1 MLSYRCLIPA
11 LFRKHLEV
19 TYQCRP
25 SRFRSRTTCRDDHD
39 EISCPEHQQGLVILS
54 ASFVSVEDN
63 YFYCPD
69 IGSEI
74 PPPALTS
81 HNSGSVVGNVMGD
94 CVKTSARDKMEH
106 RCHGEN
112 NCALK
117 ASPRLL
123 SAPACEYLNVFLKV
137 IYACVEQK
145 NLIPL
150 PLSELNT
157 EDDGKTRTNS
167 ETYKNFTTPIK
178 TFERTINSD
187 VSIDD
192 NKDELVIRPK
202 KIEDSEDKKM
212 KASEYQEILEV
223 VRGEMTEED
232 KKMIY
237 SSELKFLSDQDH
249 KISNEFGDTTQN
261 GREGE
266 RILHNSSDDNFLS
279 KIEVSRFI

>member
-1 MLSYRCLIPA
+1 M
-11 LFRKHLEV
+11 

-25 SRFRSRTTCRDDHD
+25 SRFRSRTTCREDED
-39 EISCPEHQQGLVILS
+39 EISCPDPHQGLVILS

-63 YFYCPD
+63 YFYCPN
-69 IGSEI
+69 IGGEL
-74 PPPALTS
+74 PPPSHPS
-81 HNSGSVVGNVMGD
+81 HNGGSVVGNVMGD
-94 CVKTSARDKMEH
+94 CVKTSARDKIEH

-137 IYACVEQK
+137 IYACVQQK

-150 PLSELNT
+150 ALSELNT
-157 EDDGKTRTNS
+157 EDDGKSRTNS
-167 ETYKNFTTPIK
+167 ETDKIFTTPIK
-178 TFERTINSD
+178 TLEKTINSD
-187 VSIDD
+187 VSRDD

-202 KIEDSEDKKM
+202 KIEDSRDKKM

-223 VRGEMTEED
+223 GRGEMTEED

-249 KISNEFGDTTQN
+249 KISNEFGDTTQK
-261 GREGE
+261 GRAEGE
-266 RILHNSSDDNFLS
+266 SILHNSSDDNFLS
-279 KIEVSRFI
+279 KVEVSYQKLTENI

>member
-1 MLSYRCLIPA
+1 M
-11 LFRKHLEV
+11 

-25 SRFRSRTTCRDDHD
+25 SRFRSRTTCRDDQD
-39 EISCPEHQQGLVILS
+39 EISCPDPLQGLVILS

-69 IGSEI
+69 VGS
-74 PPPALTS
+74 PPLKTDK
-81 HNSGSVVGNVMGD
+81 SGSVVENVMGD
-94 CVKTSARDKMEH
+94 CVKTSARDKIERH
-106 RCHGEN
+106 CHGEN

-123 SAPACEYLNVFLKV
+123 SAPSCEHLNVFLKV

-157 EDDGKTRTNS
+157 VNDGKTRTKS
-167 ETYKNFTTPIK
+167 VETDKIFTTPIK
-178 TFERTINSD
+178 SLEKTINSD
-187 VSIDD
+187 VSGDD
-192 NKDELVIRPK
+192 NKDELVIRPR
-202 KIEDSEDKKM
+202 KIEDSEDKKL

-223 VRGEMTEED
+223 GQERGEMTEAD

-249 KISNEFGDTTQN
+249 KISNEFGDTTQK

-266 RILHNSSDDNFLS
+266 SILHNSSDDTFLS
-279 KIEVSRFI
+279 KIEVSGNLNSSLLTTDF

>member
-1 MLSYRCLIPA
+1 M
-11 LFRKHLEV
+11 
-19 TYQCRP
+19 
-25 SRFRSRTTCRDDHD
+25 
-39 EISCPEHQQGLVILS
+39 ILS

-63 YFYCPD
+63 YFYCPNT
-69 IGSEI
+69 GS
-74 PPPALTS
+74 PPLRAD
-81 HNSGSVVGNVMGD
+81 NAGSVVGNVMGD
-94 CVKTSARDKMEH
+94 CVKTSARDKIEH

-157 EDDGKTRTNS
+157 EDDGETGTNS
-167 ETYKNFTTPIK
+167 ETDKIFTTPIK
-178 TFERTINSD
+178 SLEKTINSD
-187 VSIDD
+187 VSRDD
-192 NKDELVIRPK
+192 NKDELVIRPR
-202 KIEDSEDKKM
+202 KIEDSEGDKKL

-223 VRGEMTEED
+223 GRGREMTEED

-249 KISNEFGDTTQN
+249 KISNEFGDTTLK
-261 GREGE
+261 GREGD

-279 KIEVSRFI
+279 KIEVS

>member
-1 MLSYRCLIPA
+1 M
-11 LFRKHLEV
+11 

-25 SRFRSRTTCRDDHD
+25 SRFRSRTTCRDDED
-39 EISCPEHQQGLVILS
+39 EISCPDRHQGLVILS

-69 IGSEI
+69 IGGEI
-74 PPPALTS
+74 PPP
-81 HNSGSVVGNVMGD
+81 HNDGSVVGNVMGD
-94 CVKTSARDKMEH
+94 CVKTSARDKIEH

-145 NLIPL
+145 NLVPL

-157 EDDGKTRTNS
+157 EDDGKSRTHS
-167 ETYKNFTTPIK
+167 ETDKIFTTPIK
-178 TFERTINSD
+178 SLEKKINR
-187 VSIDD
+187 DD
-192 NKDELVIRPK
+192 NKDDLVIRPK
-202 KIEDSEDKKM
+202 KIEDSRDKKM

-223 VRGEMTEED
+223 GRGKMTEED

-249 KISNEFGDTTQN
+249 KISNEFGDTTQK

-266 RILHNSSDDNFLS
+266 SILHNSSDDNFLT
-279 KIEVSRFI
+279 KIEVSYQKLTKKINKCFNDNADFTFK

>member
-1 MLSYRCLIPA
+1 M
-11 LFRKHLEV
+11 

-25 SRFRSRTTCRDDHD
+25 SRFRSRTTCRDDQD
-39 EISCPEHQQGLVILS
+39 EISCPDPLQGLVILS

-69 IGSEI
+69 VRS
-74 PPPALTS
+74 PPPLKTD
-81 HNSGSVVGNVMGD
+81 NSGSVVGDVMGD
-94 CVKTSARDKMEH
+94 CVKTSARDKIE
-106 RCHGEN
+106 RQCHGEN

-123 SAPACEYLNVFLKV
+123 SAPACEHLNVFLKV

-157 EDDGKTRTNS
+157 VDDGKTRTNS
-167 ETYKNFTTPIK
+167 VETADKIFTTPIK
-178 TFERTINSD
+178 SLEKTINSD
-187 VSIDD
+187 VSGDD
-192 NKDELVIRPK
+192 NKDDLVIRPR
-202 KIEDSEDKKM
+202 KIEDSEDKKL
-212 KASEYQEILEV
+212 KAASEYQEILEV
-223 VRGEMTEED
+223 GRDRGEMTEED

-249 KISNEFGDTTQN
+249 KISNEFGDTTQK
-261 GREGE
+261 GREGGS
-266 RILHNSSDDNFLS
+266 ILHNSSDDTFLS
-279 KIEVSRFI
+279 KIEVSGKMFQILILLKTDF

>member
-1 MLSYRCLIPA
+1 M
-11 LFRKHLEV
+11 

-25 SRFRSRTTCRDDHD
+25 SRFRSRTTCRDDQD
-39 EISCPEHQQGLVILS
+39 EISCPDPLQGLVILS

-69 IGSEI
+69 VGS
-74 PPPALTS
+74 PPLKTD
-81 HNSGSVVGNVMGD
+81 NSGSVVGDVMGD
-94 CVKTSARDKMEH
+94 CVKTSARDKIERH
-106 RCHGEN
+106 CHGEN

-123 SAPACEYLNVFLKV
+123 AAPSCEHLNVFLKV

-157 EDDGKTRTNS
+157 VNDGKTRTKS
-167 ETYKNFTTPIK
+167 VETDKIFTTPIK
-178 TFERTINSD
+178 SLEKTINSD
-187 VSIDD
+187 VSGDD
-192 NKDELVIRPK
+192 NKDELVIRPR
-202 KIEDSEDKKM
+202 KIEDSEDKKL

-223 VRGEMTEED
+223 GERGEMTEAD

-249 KISNEFGDTTQN
+249 KISNEFGDTTQK

-266 RILHNSSDDNFLS
+266 SILHNSSDDTFLS
-279 KIEVSRFI
+279 KIEVSGNIFQFLILLKTDF